1 MDARKLKLREISEI
15 ERRAKCS
22 IRALDDPAQRQ
33 GDLLTA
39 LAYVMLQRSDPEAT
53 WKQAAELDV
62 SQLAELTGGVD
73 LDTAM
78 SDSPLAQS
86 SSGSR
91 Q

>member
-39 LAYVMLQRSDPEAT
+39 LAYVMMRRADPAAT
-53 WKQAAELDV
+53 WEQAADLDMT
-62 SQLAELTGGVD
+62 QLAELTGGS
-73 LDTAM
+73 LDAGEP
-78 SDSPLAQS
+78 DPLATS
-86 SSGSR
+86 SSGSKP
-91 Q
+91 